1 MTPEEFHHFDNFHT
15 ISESYMKDLRLKSLS
30 WVLDCYDAGTI
41 RKRTITNLIP
51 EIQLIELLVEME
63 ELEKYEECSKIKRF
77 LDTIYYRS
85 EAEHKKLI
93 MSKKR
98 QKEIIE
104 LLENTII
111 TEHKKKGGGN
121 KELIVKLTSKLEEI
135 KKKKFDK

>member
-15 ISESYMKDLRLKSLS
+15 ISENYIKDLRLKSLS

-41 RKRTITNLIP
+41 RRRTIINLIP
-51 EIQLIELLVEME
+51 EIHLIELLQEME
-63 ELEKYEECSKIKRF
+63 QLERYEECAKIKKF

-85 EAEHKKLI
+85 EQEHKKLI

-111 TEHKKKGGGN
+111 TEHKKRGGGN
-121 KELIVKLTSKLEEI
+121 KELILKLTEKLEDV
-135 KKKKFDK
+135 KKKKFN